1 MINLGPNDNVDF
13 FHDPSMLSR
22 WISIVVPYKR
32 QWFKIFFF
40 GTNVTW
46 NPFDI
51 LEANVNVFSINILS
65 IDIKLN

>member
-32 QWFKIFFF
+32 QWFKIFFLGQMLLEIHLIF
-40 GTNVTW
+40 W
-46 NPFDI
+46 KPMSMFFPLIFCPLI
-51 LEANVNVFSINILS
+51 LN
-65 IDIKLN
+65 